1 MIYMINMINVSNMT
15 NMTNMSNMTKAM
27 QPACQLEKFQRALPN
42 R

>member
-27 QPACQLEKFQRALPN
+27 QPACHPEKFQRALPN